1 MEKRFKYGSCCA
13 DRVVAESL
21 ENSRTNRCVNLMGLF
36 LFLMF
41 LLPYEFKFKMNV
53 CF

>member
-1 MEKRFKYGSCCA
+1 MVAA
-13 DRVVAESL
+13 DRVVAQSL

-41 LLPYEFKFKMNV
+41 LLPYELKFKMNV